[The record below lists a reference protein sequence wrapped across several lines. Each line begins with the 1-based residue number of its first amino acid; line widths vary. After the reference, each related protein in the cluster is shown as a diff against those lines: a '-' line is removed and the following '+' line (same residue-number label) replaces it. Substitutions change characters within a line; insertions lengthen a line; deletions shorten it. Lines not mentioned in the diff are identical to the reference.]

1 MRCAATTKAGK
12 PCQRNALKGQETC
25 SLHGGDARKKRES
38 KPASAARKRSTNQA
52 PGRARDWEQS
62 WLADD
67 VAAFKASGDEL
78 PSTEDILIA
87 FWVAMRR
94 CPQDPSYLGVFKSL
108 ASGALD
114 VRRQL
119 YAESGG
125 GRDLTGVTIT
135 FGNALAEPSKPRP
148 E

>member
-1 MRCAATTKAGK
+1 M
-12 PCQRNALKGQETC
+12 
-25 SLHGGDARKKRES
+25 
-38 KPASAARKRSTNQA
+38 
-52 PGRARDWEQS
+52 RARDWEQS

-67 VAAFKASGDEL
+67 VAAFKASGQEL

-87 FWVAMRR
+87 FWVAMAR
-94 CPQDPSYLGVFKSL
+94 CPKDPSYLGAFKNL

-125 GRDLTGVTIT
+125 GRDLTGVTIM